1 MLQKNVFAGLVFLIT
16 ALFISPAEAG
26 VSPLSVSLIPPLQ
39 FPPKDFTVTGARLSA
54 LWGNHRSVYGID
66 LGLIGN
72 MTEGEFVGIG
82 VSGVFNYNKGV
93 TTGVFLQAAGLGNFN
108 VNHARI
114 YGVQIAGII
123 NSNKAESRVIGLQ
136 LAAVN
141 LAPYTDIRGV
151 QAGIYNKAR
160 DVVGF
165 QIGLINVADS
175 LHGLQIG
182 LINFH
187 TRGIFSVAPIINVG
201 F

>member
-1 MLQKNVFAGLVFLIT
+1 V
-16 ALFISPAEAG
+16 LFR
-26 VSPLSVSLIPPLQ
+26 SPLSVSLIPPLQ
-39 FPPKDFTVTGARLSA
+39 FPPQDFTVAGARVSA
-54 LWGNHRSVYGID
+54 LWGNHRNVYGID
-66 LGLIGN
+66 LGAIGN
-72 MTEGEFVGIG
+72 VTEGEFIGVG
-82 VSGVFNYNKGV
+82 VSGIFNYNKGV

-123 NSNKAESRVIGLQ
+123 NSNKAESKVIGLQ

-160 DVVGF
+160 DVIGF
-165 QIGLINVADS
+165 QIGIINVADS

-182 LINFH
+182 LLNFH
-187 TRGIFSVAPIINVG
+187 TKGVFAVAPIINFG